1 MKLLVN
7 VVFFQIVWI
16 ACVAGA
22 GKGYAWAG
30 LPVLIAFCIYH
41 AYVTQTRKA
50 DFSLLAICVVIGGA
64 SDTLLIQLG
73 LLRFD
78 QPIPS
83 TEFAPVW
90 ILMLWAGFALTL
102 NHSMAFFKGKTAAAI
117 TFGVLGGPL
126 AYWIANNL
134 WSAVQFTAPDWQVF
148 GALAIVWGLL
158 TPVLLALGSR
168 LMRHFS
174 EMELSATQPR

>member
-1 MKLLVN
+1 MKLVVN
-7 VVFFQIVWI
+7 IVLFQILWL

-22 GKGYAWAG
+22 GKGYPWAG
-30 LPVLIAFCIYH
+30 LPVLLVFCGYH
-41 AYVTQTRKA
+41 AYVSSTRKA

-64 SDTLLIQLG
+64 CDTLLLQLG

-83 TEFAPVW
+83 TAFAPVW

-117 TFGVLGGPL
+117 VFGVLGGPL
-126 AYWIANNL
+126 AYWVANHV
-134 WSAVQFTAPDWQVF
+134 WSAVQFTAPDWQVY
-148 GALAIVWGLL
+148 GALAIVWGVL
-158 TPVLLALGSR
+158 TPCLLALGTR
-168 LMRHFS
+168 LIQHFS
-174 EMELSATQPR
+174 ETQPQTAR

>member
-1 MKLLVN
+1 MKLLLN
-7 VVFFQIVWI
+7 VVFFQVIWLL
-16 ACVAGA
+16 CVAGA

-30 LPVLIAFCIYH
+30 LPALIVFCAYH
-41 AYVTQTRKA
+41 AYVSTTRKA
-50 DFSLLAICVVIGGA
+50 DFTLMGLCILIGGA
-64 SDTLLIQLG
+64 CDTLLLQLG

-78 QPIPS
+78 QPVPS

-102 NHSMAFFKGKTAAAI
+102 NHSMAFFKGKLLASI
-117 TFGVLGGPL
+117 VFGVLGGPL
-126 AYWIANNL
+126 AYWVANHV
-134 WSAVQFTAPDWQVF
+134 WSAVQFTAPDWQVY

-168 LMRHFS
+168 LIGYFS
-174 EMELSATQPR
+174 ELDLQLPR